1 MSGKS
6 ESQAVETAEVV
17 VPTFKTGLDRMSILA
32 ILYAIVVFIP
42 ALIYLNLMTGTGSV
56 PVAWF
61 TLLLWV
67 ELAKL
72 SGRQVT
78 KQEACMILILTG
90 AEMVFPLGHVY
101 NAWYRESPIAHLFGI
116 APYVPNWAAPPPE
129 AKILELRTFFHPA
142 WFWDSV
148 NNMPGPITLSIITTI
163 IWGLLYFGLALWAR
177 EIFMEAERLPF
188 PLEQMSGITIATLTG
203 EKRKPLY
210 LLAVTAMVGFVWG
223 FIVYAFPFLMQVIT
237 GKSITI
243 IPIPWYD
250 FSPQV
255 ERFMPGAIFGLSTDI
270 GPIASGFVFP
280 LPTIIGIC
288 IGSYAVWF
296 FGNWL
301 VNKNWEAWGLPDTNP
316 DVPGVQSWWEPGM
329 NIHMMWQRSVLYF
342 WMTTIVGIA
351 LAVGLSPVIRR
362 PQIVY
367 KALTMMLKP
376 RAAKKRYT
384 DPISFTKVTLPML
397 LVGIIG
403 GVAVF
408 VYLVP
413 NFVAAAPWMLPIMV
427 VMPFITTLIGGRM
440 RGETGVVWTPQ
451 GYIENLFYYA
461 SGYSG
466 VDVWFA
472 PNIMV
477 ATGHGRLQWFKIA
490 EITETKTLDLIK
502 AYWLLLPVAMI
513 VGYLYVQLFW
523 WLAPIPSGR
532 YPGAAI
538 YWDISATM
546 RSLWIKGRE
555 LPGLFAVD
563 RLVVSFVVGTILYI
577 VLDYLHSPIS
587 FIALGAG
594 MSSITPGVTTWLIG
608 GLIAYMIRKR
618 MGKEWWDEYKMVLA
632 GGLVV
637 GEGLAVTLAVSVSLI
652 IASMWAMPY

>member
-1 MSGKS
+1 MGEKS
-6 ESQAVETAEVV
+6 SVEVSEATEIV
-17 VPTFKTGLDRMSILA
+17 VPTFRSGLNRTSVLA

-67 ELAKL
+67 ELAKI
-72 SGRQVT
+72 SGRKVT
-78 KQEACMILILTG
+78 RQEACMILILTG
-90 AEMVFPLGHVY
+90 AEMVFPLGHIY

-116 APYVPNWAAPPPE
+116 APYIPNWAAPPPE

-148 NNMPGPITLSIITTI
+148 NNMPGPITLSIMTTI

-188 PLEQMSGITIATLTG
+188 PLEQMSGITITTLTG
-203 EKRKPLY
+203 EKKKPLY
-210 LLAVTAMVGFVWG
+210 FLAVTAVIGFAWG
-223 FIVYAFPFLMQVIT
+223 FIVYSFPFIMEALTGRRIT
-237 GKSITI
+237 L
-243 IPIPWYD
+243 IPVPWYD
-250 FSPQV
+250 FSPYV
-255 ERFMPGAIFGLSTDI
+255 ERVMPGAILGLATDI
-270 GPIASGFVFP
+270 GPISSGFILPF
-280 LPTIIGIC
+280 PTILGIF
-288 IGSYAVWF
+288 IGSYATWF
-296 FGNWL
+296 FGNWIL
-301 VNKNWEAWGLPDTNP
+301 NSNWVAWGLPDTNP

-329 NIHMMWQRSVLYF
+329 NIHMMWQRAILYF
-342 WMTTIVGIA
+342 WMTTLVGVS
-351 LAVGLSPVIRR
+351 LAVGLAPIIRH
-362 PQIVY
+362 PQIISR
-367 KALTMMLKP
+367 ALTLMLKP

-384 DPISFTKVTLPML
+384 DPISFSKVTLPMI
-397 LVGIIG
+397 LVGIVG
-403 GVAVF
+403 GVALF
-408 VYLVP
+408 IYLVP
-413 NFVAAAPWMLPIMV
+413 NFVAMAAWIIPIMV
-427 VMPFITTLIGGRM
+427 VLPFITTLIGGRM
-440 RGETGVVWTPQ
+440 RGETGVVYTPQ
-451 GYIENLFYYA
+451 GVIDNLLYYA

-466 VDVWFA
+466 VDIWFA
-472 PNIMV
+472 PNIMT

-490 EITETKTLDLIK
+490 EITETKTSSLIA

-513 VGYLYVQLFW
+513 IGYLYVQLFW

-555 LPGLFAVD
+555 LPGLFAID
-563 RLVVSFVVGTILYI
+563 RLFISFVIGTVLYMI
-577 VLDYLHSPIS
+577 LDYLHSPIS

-608 GLIAYMIRKR
+608 GIIAQIIKRR

-652 IASMWAMPY
+652 LASIWGMPY